1 MNRTFMFTS
10 HFVREWTRLG
20 FTDDDQIRLE
30 QTIINNPK
38 LGNVIVGTGGFRKM
52 RFAFEGRGKSG
63 STRIIYLDVAKK
75 QNTVFIDIY
84 KKNQQDDLTQDQIAA
99 YAQFAKILKGEQL
112 MDDKRFAEVLK
123 GLEEAVEWQ
132 KGNIKAHTN
141 YGFKTRQECE
151 ELRRL
156 EEEKE
161 QASKKVAI

>member
-75 QNTVFIDIY
+75 QNTVFIDIF

-99 YAQFAKILKGEQL
+99 YAQFAKILKGE
-112 MDDKRFAEVLK
+112 
-123 GLEEAVEWQ
+123 
-132 KGNIKAHTN
+132 
-141 YGFKTRQECE
+141 
-151 ELRRL
+151 
-156 EEEKE
+156 
-161 QASKKVAI
+161 